1 MSKKIVFLVI
11 ILNMITVPF
20 SCALESEK
28 CLYRRQII
36 FKNVKMT
43 IPENFTINITLN
55 TKDLIDN
62 KKINPDCS
70 DIKIIDPNGNE
81 IDRLVE
87 QCNDTNS
94 TIYFMLNNF
103 SPEKRYYLCYGNLTS
118 EKPKDDKTKIY
129 YFYDDFENY
138 NVGIKP
144 PFGVWSSNGGLWKID
159 NSNSFSGNKSV
170 FENGL
175 ASGWVTLNNT
185 INVENFTYIS
195 YGMIGTQSDV
205 WSFGVS
211 FVIQNSTGYRY
222 QAHWEYQIGSGI
234 GGWTFQLR
242 KVFANMEHYTLGAV
256 YPYNHSL
263 YNLTPP
269 ELYKW
274 YEFKI
279 IRSYPNIKV
288 YINNSLI
295 FDVNDSTF
303 KSGSIGFSRYSNL
316 PDSSRKSW
324 YDDVIVMLYMDPW
337 PEVYLGEEEQYIPTS
352 LIIQAPKEIKVDE
365 KQEISFSLFQNF
377 TPVRN
382 LTLDDINISI
392 QDTSVQKLNL
402 KNHNNGS
409 YSLEIKAT
417 TRFLGNK
424 KIILQTPITSNSS
437 SSFIT
442 VEPKENSIIIT
453 NNDWKNYIPAIS
465 TGKKVLITNSSNL
478 IDFYKPEQIFL
489 LDIQIP
495 LEKEHYYIDRDTL
508 YLMFFKSKDIIIAK
522 NKEAAIA
529 SSMLKMPIITEETEM
544 LQLLNPKNIYNF
556 STIAQV
562 QNYYFTHPF
571 RTNYLI
577 LVNENSEKSMFAA
590 PLAFKHNGFIIFSS
604 DNPDEAKQSLKQA
617 ISKLKYRLPESY
629 KFHNKI
635 FLALIDVPH
644 FSITDPVD
652 DGLID
657 YDGDYIK
664 TDNIY
669 ADINDDG
676 YLDLSIARLEG
687 SDEAITHQICAEA
700 SGKKALVISVY
711 DTPRILDLIYGIPLM
726 RYSAAIHA
734 RLSYFGFDAARLVEQ
749 RSSQTEYSSQDI
761 KSLANA
767 IRDSIENEELTN
779 LFHQMRFLI
788 STFNEATYLLVE
800 FDWDSVLTKLLNR
813 EDFVLYHL
821 PIYNE
826 DNLIANAANKDV
838 IVYGAFGN
846 STHWFTPDGSAIAIS
861 SLPHMPSFVYLY
873 YSKSS
878 QSLQELQER
887 GTISVLATTSSAYT
901 PQSSYT
907 SYLFFEKFNGEIG
920 YVTRNAKNSIFS
932 YYKAIKNSSFYDPQ
946 PYLKEYY
953 SRTLYSDPAKIFDPY
968 PEFLQSEDVFFEGHL
983 KLRSEINPKYKIISN
998 GTHNFAFFYG
1008 ADFMD
1013 DIPLYR
1019 RTFLLPEDAEVIDVK
1034 FYPEFREENVYSQV
1048 NASFWY
1054 TSYKLLDN
1062 RTVVDVVAIPLTTS
1076 GQVLSKLII
1085 EVIYNAGIEIT
1096 AIKAREANLEFSVYS
1111 NADREANAT
1120 VLVEKDGESYYINTS
1135 IHLNPGINS
1144 YNIILPTNGY
1154 GKYSIALIIE
1164 ADKIAGPKYTFFEL
1178 KPLLLKITFPL
1189 KRMKLDFTNFFL
1201 SKKSFSESISIS
1213 HEANKRII
1221 DYKTADASMHAEL
1234 GEELTAVLMMRGKRL
1249 EVRETAEE
1257 RSYTLKTPDGQA
1269 TFYSSKGM
1277 TKQTYTRPE
1286 LLEELRSMMSTYNEM
1301 MLRIQDRMKEA

>member
-1 MSKKIVFLVI
+1 MLKKVLFFVSIIIMFTFHSSSAWWNQEYIFRRKIFVDDNFLYEI
-11 ILNMITVPF
+11 PDGF
-20 SCALESEK
+20 
-28 CLYRRQII
+28 
-36 FKNVKMT
+36 T
-43 IPENFTINITLN
+43 INFTIN
-55 TKDLIDN
+55 TKQLIDKGKMN
-62 KKINPDCS
+62 YDCS
-70 DIKIIDPNGNE
+70 DLNIVENDKMIDKIVENCNTEKTTIFFKISNYKHNEYFLYYGNRNASRQE
-81 IDRLVE
+81 
-87 QCNDTNS
+87 TNKYN
-94 TIYFMLNNF
+94 I
-103 SPEKRYYLCYGNLTS
+103 YYL
-118 EKPKDDKTKIY
+118 
-129 YFYDDFENY
+129 YDDFESY
-138 NVGIKP
+138 EIGARP
-144 PFGVWSSNGGLWKID
+144 PFNGWVSNGGNWKI
-159 NSNSFSGNKSV
+159 SNYTSFSGNKSV
-170 FENGL
+170 EENGGISQWKL
-175 ASGWVTLNNT
+175 LIYNKTVP
-185 INVENFTYIS
+185 ENYTYILHN
-195 YGMIGTQSDV
+195 MINTQVNV
-205 WSFGVS
+205 WSMGMEFNN
-211 FVIQNSTGYRY
+211 QNYTSGYRLT
-222 QAHWEYQIGSGI
+222 WFYQIGR
-234 GGWTFQLR
+234 GGWFLELR
-242 KVFANMEHYTLGAV
+242 KVINNIEFSLINTSAN
-256 YPYNHSL
+256 SL
-263 YNLTPP
+263 IQQPN
-269 ELYKW
+269 KW

-465 TGKKVLITNSSNL
+465 TGKKVLITNPSNL

-726 RYSAAIHA
+726 RYSATIHA